1 MSFLC
6 CVKGSKNEINH
17 DLFANREGVM
27 PKKSFYGR
35 NFTKILGNA
44 PEQNILES
52 RQFHKKHTF
61 KPQELVVVTVKN
73 EKEDEVTVFGRIM
86 EGQGLGKYEVATK
99 DPDNL
104 PFGFIGYLH
113 TIPTQNI
120 GKIPPSFSEYLI
132 SLEGK

>member
-6 CVKGSKNEINH
+6 CVKGSKSVDNH
-17 DLFANREGVM
+17 DLIADREGVM
-27 PKKSFYGR
+27 PKTGFFGR

-44 PEQNILES
+44 PEQNISES
-52 RQFHKKHTF
+52 LQFQKKHIF

-73 EKEDEVTVFGRIM
+73 EKEDEVTVFGRIT
-86 EGQGLGKYEVATK
+86 EEQGLGKYEVATK

-104 PFGFIGYLH
+104 PFGFMGYLH
-113 TIPTQNI
+113 TISTQNI

-132 SLEGK
+132 SLEEK